1 MDDKDKWSY
10 RQETESKKDD
20 TDPIDFEEMRE
31 KFISYYVMY
40 ENATRAAKEAGY
52 AHASSQGSRLLKLL
66 RPEIRKRMNDKNS
79 KRIAKEDE
87 VLRFLTDT
95 MRGEKV
101 DRVISF
107 PTSGVS
113 DIENIQIEH
122 DVKPASKDRLR
133 AAEMLGKRFGIFT
146 DKVELTG
153 EDNPISVLIGELKGD
168 SRD

>member
-1 MDDKDKWSY
+1 MLDKDKWSH
-10 RQETESKKDD
+10 RQETEKKKDNS
-20 TDPIDFEEMRE
+20 PHIDFEEMRE

-87 VLRFLTDT
+87 VLRFLTST

-101 DRVISF
+101 DRVVSF
-107 PTSGVS
+107 PTSGKS
-113 DIENIQIEH
+113 DIENSNFAH
-122 DVKPASKDRLR
+122 DVKPAAKDRLR

-146 DKVELTG
+146 DKVEISA
-153 EDNPISVLIGELKGD
+153 EDNPISLLIGELKGD